1 MKQSIIDYLTSKKF
15 RELLEFFQWVFGLAA
30 IICLIVFSCIDLDSN
45 TKKVY
50 ELFQYISGI
59 SGIACITAFCT
70 SFLSFYFEKIIQKR
84 KNQLWADE
92 TIQRNANNKR
102 EQEEKELLRKNI
114 DLVLEMV
121 EEKDS
126 KKYRLV
132 LHRGDGSK
140 CYLTY
145 KRPVYDTPVLVK
157 DVTNFYFRESNYNLP
172 VTELELFHELALPT
186 LKNVIQHYQKYGN
199 LEKAPP
205 KVTTLETFIISRA
218 PVEDPPDLT
227 GLDTI
232 HDLAPLLLTAE
243 QENNHKALNKI
254 LDRMDSIRETQLR
267 ICR

>member
-1 MKQSIIDYLTSKKF
+1 MNPEIPEEKKLRYIFLNIWKINSLILT
-15 RELLEFFQWVFGLAA
+15 GLTA
-30 IICLIVFSCIDLDSN
+30 IRF
-45 TKKVY
+45 
-50 ELFQYISGI
+50 LFLYVQNR
-59 SGIACITAFCT
+59 
-70 SFLSFYFEKIIQKR
+70 IQKR
-84 KNQLWADE
+84 KNRLWADE
-92 TIQRNANNKR
+92 AIQRNANNAR
-102 EQEEKELLRKNI
+102 EQEEKKLLRKNI
-114 DLVLEMV
+114 DLVLELV